1 VRSVS
6 PRLGDDRSL
15 SDDIEAIAAAI
26 RDGSAVKAVE
36 AETGELR

>member
-6 PRLGDDRSL
+6 PRLGEDRSL

-26 RDGSAVKAVE
+26 RDGSVVAAVE
-36 AETGELR
+36 AATGELR

>member
-15 SDDIEAIAAAI
+15 SDDIEAVAAAI
-26 RDGSAVKAVE
+26 RDGSAIAALE
-36 AETGELR
+36 AEAGELQ

>member
-26 RDGSAVKAVE
+26 RDGSAVAAVE